1 MSSDCEIVVDL
12 WKNYWNKTT
21 TVNGTDLTACCK
33 YIGSSFVAQ
42 TSGISGVF
50 CTSDGKV
57 TKIEWAYMSLKGSI
71 PPEIGNLKN
80 LQEL

>member
-1 MSSDCEIVVDL
+1 MANDCEIIVDL

-21 TVNGTDLTACCK
+21 TVDGNELTACC
-33 YIGSSFVAQ
+33 YYLGSTTQ
-42 TSGISGVF
+42 TSGIPGVT

-57 TKIEWAYMSLKGSI
+57 TRIEWSYQFPTGSI

-80 LQEL
+80 LNWL

>member
-12 WKNYWNKTT
+12 WTIYWNKTT
-21 TVNGTDLTACCK
+21 TVNGTHPTDCCE
-33 YIGSSFVAQ
+33 YVGSDEQ